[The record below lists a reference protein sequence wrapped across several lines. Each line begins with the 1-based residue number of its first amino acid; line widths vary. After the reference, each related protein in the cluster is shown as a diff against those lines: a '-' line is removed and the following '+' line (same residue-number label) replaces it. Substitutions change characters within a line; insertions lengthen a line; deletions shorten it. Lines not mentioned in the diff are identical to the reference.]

1 MNYMMFHHI
10 RLSLN
15 GLYTMYTFGIIV
27 ALGCPSL
34 LWRQLDPFKMIPDL
48 SVSRPA
54 KSFTFLCGRLMSIR
68 HGRKTCGRP
77 QTCRKHTLEANFYFR
92 PNCLGG
98 KTFAKT
104 PLAEVVSPVPPAL
117 GHGWRN
123 VSPDSPSSATSFAW
137 RKCPG
142 TFARH
147 TAECNA
153 GAIQISS
160 QEQGKVKQEFAYI
173 RHFPRV

>member
-1 MNYMMFHHI
+1 MRYMVFHHI

-15 GLYTMYTFGIIV
+15 GLCTMYTFGIIV

-54 KSFTFLCGRLMSIR
+54 KSFTFLCGRLRSIR

-92 PNCLGG
+92 PDCLGG

-117 GHGWRN
+117 GHRDRVGEMFRHFRLAKL
-123 VSPDSPSSATSFAW
+123 SP
-137 RKCPG
+137 
-142 TFARH
+142 FARH
-147 TAECNA
+147 TDQLSKLGTLRNLMQTHSF
-153 GAIQISS
+153 G
-160 QEQGKVKQEFAYI
+160 
-173 RHFPRV
+173 P